1 MIDIRFVIN
10 AIILLTGIISLLT
23 NTQKWRAAKKAAGEI
38 KRCWSTKLDP
48 RIPRNRLNWLIIIL
62 YWAVNIYYM
71 TSVHGGNIYFPFVF
85 FVFAMSFAPR
95 WNAAI
100 GSRGIA
106 LGTRMISWEEIIEK
120 EIVKK
125 GSRCTLIL
133 KRASSTDRSG
143 FSRMVIPCPDDELF

>member
-1 MIDIRFVIN
+1 MIDIRFIIN
-10 AIILLTGIISLLT
+10 AILLLTGIINLLS
-23 NTQKWRAAKKAAGEI
+23 NTLRWRAAKKAAGEI

-48 RIPRNRLNWLIIIL
+48 RIPINRFNWLALIL

-71 TSVHGGNIYFPFVF
+71 PSIHGGNVYFPFVF
-85 FVFAMSFAPR
+85 FIFAMSFAPR

-106 LGTRMISWEEIIEK
+106 LGIRMISWEEVLEKTII
-120 EIVKK
+120 KK

-133 KRASSTDRSG
+133 KRASSIDRFG
-143 FSRMVIPCPDDELF
+143 FSQIVIPCPDDKLF